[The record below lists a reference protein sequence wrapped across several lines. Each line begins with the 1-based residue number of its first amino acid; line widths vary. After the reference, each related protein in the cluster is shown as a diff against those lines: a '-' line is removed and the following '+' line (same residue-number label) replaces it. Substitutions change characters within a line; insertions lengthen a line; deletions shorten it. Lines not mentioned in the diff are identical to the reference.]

1 MTTIILTLL
10 ISFLPFKQNE
20 KKSSLKFNGL
30 YVTKCTYEEDD
41 EEGEQEYLRF
51 YPNGKVISVATDCEG
66 TAVEISKWFYIDNKK
81 IEYLNIGDYK
91 IEGKKITFA
100 TTSEVGTIKY
110 SGEITRDGL
119 LKLKFKSLIN
129 GEKGREEFNF
139 IEITDLK

>member
-1 MTTIILTLL
+1 MTTIILSLL
-10 ISFLPFKQNE
+10 ISFLPLKQNE
-20 KKSSLKFNGL
+20 KNTSIKFNGL

-91 IEGKKITFA
+91 IEGRKITFA
-100 TTSEVGTIKY
+100 TTSKVGTVKY

-139 IEITDLK
+139 VEIADLK

>member
-1 MTTIILTLL
+1 MTAIILSLL
-10 ISFLPFKQNE
+10 ISFLPLKQNE
-20 KKSSLKFNGL
+20 ENSSIKFNGL
-30 YVTKCTYEEDD
+30 YVTKCIYEEGDQ
-41 EEGEQEYLRF
+41 EGDQEYLRF

-66 TAVEISKWFYIDNKK
+66 TAVEISKWFHIDNKK

-91 IEGKKITFA
+91 IEGRKITLA
-100 TTSEVGTIKY
+100 TTSKVGTVKY

-139 IEITDLK
+139 VEIADLK